1 MLFFILF
8 SEQAVTVIYS
18 EVNEETKLKYRLTHI
33 QATALNHYN
42 VQQDA
47 VDGAL
52 EVSSDPTLKYNMITG
67 KLEVHTI
74 V

>member
-1 MLFFILF
+1 MK
-8 SEQAVTVIYS
+8 
-18 EVNEETKLKYRLTHI
+18 N
-33 QATALNHYN
+33 YN

-67 KLEVHTI
+67 KLEVYTN